1 MPLKYVEYRWK
12 KQPTFGWWDKKRIK
26 NTKPYFF
33 QASGVP
39 WITNVYKNANQE
51 KREREIASKFKGRFR
66 WKRPH
71 DKKSRCLPLFFFLI
85 CCESLL
91 GKTYPSS
98 ILRPV
103 LVIFQA
109 AILYSRGFDEQ
120 GNAYI

>member
-1 MPLKYVEYRWK
+1 MLNIVEKNNPLSGDETRKGLKIRS
-12 KQPTFGWWDKKRIK
+12 RI
-26 NTKPYFF
+26 FF

-109 AILYSRGFDEQ
+109 AILYSRGSDEQ

>member
-1 MPLKYVEYRWK
+1 MKAP
-12 KQPTFGWWDKKRIK
+12 
-26 NTKPYFF
+26 
-33 QASGVP
+33 P
-39 WITNVYKNANQE
+39 WQE
-51 KREREIASKFKGRFR
+51 KQMFAAI
-66 WKRPH
+66 
-71 DKKSRCLPLFFFLI
+71 FFLI

-98 ILRPV
+98 ILRPL

>member
-1 MPLKYVEYRWK
+1 MPIK
-12 KQPTFGWWDKKRIK
+12 KKENVRS
-26 NTKPYFF
+26 
-33 QASGVP
+33 QASLRVVLDESAP
-39 WITNVYKNANQE
+39 MTRKADVCRY
-51 KREREIASKFKGRFR
+51 
-66 WKRPH
+66 
-71 DKKSRCLPLFFFLI
+71 FFFLI